1 MTKVDKGRAYAKA
14 LLAELRV
21 TGPAD
26 ASAIANQLQLEV
38 NEMDVNG
45 FDGALVRAKGT
56 PFGAIVLRDSIRESG
71 RKNFT
76 VAHEIGHFVLP
87 GHENTEAVCT
97 SDEVANWSDA
107 AKELER
113 EANEFAAE
121 LLMPEVAVQQIIGK
135 SDPSLTVIQQ
145 IASSCDVSLSAAAW
159 RYCQLTGHR
168 CAIVWSG
175 PKRSSWCK
183 RSQDFR
189 FGVSLAGATRQGT
202 FANDCLAG
210 REVPDRPQ
218 QVSASLWLESHNVSN
233 DALIWEQ
240 SKALPTYS
248 SALTLLWIKDRI
260 EIYSD
265 DDESIAL
272 DELDPEQFTV
282 NRRRWPR

>member
-14 LLAELRV
+14 LLAKLKV

-26 ASAIANQLQLEV
+26 ASAIANQLQLDV

-45 FDGALVRAKGT
+45 FDGALVRAKGM
-56 PFGAIVLRDSIRESG
+56 PLGAIVVRGSIRESG

-121 LLMPEVAVQQIIGK
+121 LLMPELAVQQIIGR
-135 SDPSLTVIQQ
+135 SEPSLTVIQK

-159 RYCQLTGHR
+159 RYCQMTGHR
-168 CAIVWSG
+168 CAIVWSS

-183 RSQDFR
+183 RSQDSR

-210 REVPDRPQ
+210 REVPDCPQ
-218 QVSASLWLESHNVSN
+218 PVSASLWLDSHNVST

-248 SALTLLWIKDRI
+248 SVLTLLWIKERI

-265 DDESIAL
+265 DESTAL

-282 NRRRWPR
+282 NRQRWPR